1 MNEREVEFV
10 ISFVRSYK
18 VIEVLMEMPELA
30 GGK

>member
-18 VIEVLMEMPELA
+18 VIEDLMEILELA